1 MKVQQKISSYL
12 NGEYYSLRRFRDKP
26 ISFLK
31 GKIIEITKEDK
42 FISFEKSYDS
52 VYEKGPVVKTVI
64 KKDIK
69 RLKYE
74 SKEKGFLRPVYEFQR
89 YIKQYFSKDDMLGA
103 YIHGSL
109 GTMDYIEGYSDFDA
123 LLIFKKNIFNNDKK
137 IESIRKKIKKAN
149 TFLYLLD
156 PLQHHTLFI
165 ISELDMKYYF
175 EPIFPVVL
183 LDYALEITP
192 GWNNKLVFRC
202 LEAESQLRKVFR
214 KRYRYY
220 QKWKEKKYMNA
231 YDIKNAVQSILI
243 LPTLYLQAKTGK
255 YLYKKFTFDK
265 AKKDFN
271 EKTWKIIEKA
281 TKVRENCS
289 YESYYPYWLRKFI
302 GINFHYKYLHLLHKY
317 FDRNNSKCMLEI
329 MGKNFLQESLT
340 LVEIMQKNLK
350 VIYNDKRQIN

>member
-1 MKVQQKISSYL
+1 MKLQQKISSYL

-31 GKIIEITKEDK
+31 SKVIEITKEDK

-52 VYEKGPVVKTVI
+52 VYEKELVVKTVI

-69 RLKYE
+69 RLKYK

-156 PLQHHTLFI
+156 PLQHHNLFI

-175 EPIFPVVL
+175 EPIFPLVL
-183 LDYALEITP
+183 FDYAQEVTDFGNILKF
-192 GWNNKLVFRC
+192 NC
-202 LEAESQLRKVFR
+202 LESEENR
-214 KRYRYY
+214 
-220 QKWKEKKYMNA
+220 
-231 YDIKNAVQSILI
+231 YDIMNFWIDTFRYPMRYGFTEKRSYSVKHAIQSILF
-243 LPTLYLQAKTGK
+243 LPTIYLQAKTGN
-255 YLYKKFTFDK
+255 YMYKKFTFDK

-281 TKVRENCS
+281 TKVRENCP

-302 GINFHYKYLHLLHKY
+302 GINFHFKYLHLLHKY

-329 MGKNFLQESLT
+329 MQKNFLRESLT
-340 LVEIMQKNLK
+340 LIEIMQKNLK
-350 VIYNDKRQIN
+350 VIYNDKR